1 MLRSKSRVDSVRVC
15 CRAIGE
21 TRYRAEYGSK
31 PGRRRPAR
39 VLHQAG
45 IRGVLECTLRLAV
58 IVETKLIN
66 CAVIDGPRV
75 TDIPL
80 LEARSGCGSKTGHV
94 GPRSLEL
101 SKRRR

>member
-31 PGRRRPAR
+31 PGGRRPAR

-58 IVETKLIN
+58 IVETKLIDR
-66 CAVIDGPRV
+66 AVIDRPRV

-80 LEARSGCGSKTGHV
+80 LEALVGCRSKTRHV
-94 GPRSLEL
+94 SPRSLKLRE
-101 SKRRR
+101 R